1 MYIKGQI
8 KKMIFVK
15 NYSSGEIERL
25 NLKYLF
31 NKIKTKNLVKSNFSL
46 DNISNNDDGNVPD
59 YKKILNCF
67 FPHLIDISQTK
78 SNKIKDFSKYSE
90 KQISGKEY
98 YEKFLEI
105 FNNLNDFLEDIEI
118 SIYDNLKE
126 ENENRR
132 QNYLP
137 IKEMMDN
144 LISDEESKKGFKAL
158 IRQSYFLGK
167 IRCSI
172 VSIYFI

>member
-1 MYIKGQI
+1 M
-8 KKMIFVK
+8 
-15 NYSSGEIERL
+15 
-25 NLKYLF
+25 
-31 NKIKTKNLVKSNFSL
+31 KSNFSL

-67 FPHLIDISQTK
+67 FPHLIDISQ
-78 SNKIKDFSKYSE
+78 I
-90 KQISGKEY
+90 
-98 YEKFLEI
+98 
-105 FNNLNDFLEDIEI
+105 
-118 SIYDNLKE
+118 KE